1 MGPKG
6 TSVPTP
12 LKWPTLQYKP
22 GPSTSTRQV
31 RHPAQALSNG
41 ATTGIRGGHRSLVLR
56 RKGPRFAEWHCVG
69 CNYYLI
75 NPPFYCAGDVGQLCC
90 LVVSVILSFSDSSFS
105 LATVD
110 IHPLRGPAPQALP
123 VSNPHAATETQQ
135 SRPPSPPLKYAVR
148 CRSVC
153 ALECGKVH

>member
-12 LKWPTLQYKP
+12 LKWPTLQHKS

-56 RKGPRFAEWHCVG
+56 RKGRRFAEWHCVG
-69 CNYYLI
+69 CSYYLI
-75 NPPFYCAGDVGQLCC
+75 NPPFYCVGNVGQLSWSGC
-90 LVVSVILSFSDSSFS
+90 LLSF
-105 LATVD
+105 LIQQEWRAPRVGHW
-110 IHPLRGPAPQALP
+110 IHQRRGPALQVLH
-123 VSNPHAATETQQ
+123 VSNPHAATDTQQ
-135 SRPPSPPLKYAVR
+135 SRPPSPPLKHAVR
-148 CRSVC
+148 CCSVC
-153 ALECGKVH
+153 ALECG